1 MTSAREHIDTGEW
14 DLSDLYSGQDDPAIE
29 ADRRSATQLVETFV
43 ATYQG
48 RVTGLSAS
56 ELCRAFEDLAVITR
70 ASSRPEHFA
79 SLRFS
84 VATDQDAERAA
95 YAAAQAFATQ
105 LQQEVVFFSVELKEL
120 SEERVESL
128 LADPALAE
136 FWHYLS
142 YQRIFAP
149 HTLSEPEERAILR
162 KDLTG
167 KTSWVNLYT
176 QLTSGLMF
184 KMVENGEEKSLTR
197 GEMSVYGTH
206 PDRALRRQA
215 RRSIYEGFAPQQ
227 EVITFVFNTLFEDH
241 RGDMRERGYQDV
253 MDYTVLKDDLSS
265 GVVTALLDTAIEN
278 MDIVHRYQH
287 LRARLLGLDDYASH
301 DLRAPLFGEEPS
313 YSWEEACD
321 LVVQAFTAFDPL
333 AGAIAQRFLDE
344 RWVHVFPAPGKRAG
358 AFCSPG
364 YPPEHPWVML
374 NYAGKLDDVV
384 TLAHEFGHALH
395 FYLSLE
401 QSPLN
406 YWTGLPLA
414 ETASVFAE
422 LWLNEHLLSNCSDQR
437 MRCQLLDNQVQS
449 AVMTGFHQISYVNW
463 ELRAHRARAEGV
475 LSGARLGG
483 LWDEEQRRMWGDSVA
498 LEEFECDRW
507 MQIPHFVF
515 ARFYCYSYAFGKFLT
530 LGLHA
535 RWKEQGS
542 EFVADYLQ
550 LLRRGGSRSP
560 LELLRPVGLDL
571 ADPAFWQQGCDVVRG
586 QLDEL
591 EEAAG

>member
-1 MTSAREHIDTGEW
+1 MTAAQAHVAAGEW

-29 ADRRSATQLVETFV
+29 ADRRSATQLVEAFV
-43 ATYQG
+43 EAYQG
-48 RVTGLSAS
+48 RVAELTAS
-56 ELCRAFEDLAVITR
+56 DLCRAFEELAAITR
-70 ASSRPEHFA
+70 ASSKPEHYA

-105 LQQEVVFFSVELKEL
+105 LQQQVVFFSVELKEL

-128 LADPALAE
+128 LQDPALAE
-136 FWHYLS
+136 FRHYLS

-149 HTLSEPEERAILR
+149 HTLSEPEERTILR

-167 KTSWVNLYT
+167 KTSWVTLYT
-176 QLTSGLMF
+176 QLTSGLLF

-206 PDRALRRQA
+206 PDRALRAQA

-227 EVITFVFNTLFEDH
+227 EVITFIFNTLFEDH

-265 GVVTALLDTAIEN
+265 GVVTALLDTAIAN

-287 LRARLLGLDDYASH
+287 LRARLLAVDAYAGH

-313 YSWEEACD
+313 YTWEQACE
-321 LVVQAFTAFDPL
+321 LVVQAFTAFDPK
-333 AGAIAQRFLDE
+333 AGAVARRFLDE

-422 LWLNEHLLSNCSDQR
+422 LWLHEHLLADCSDQR

-475 LSGARLGG
+475 LSSERLGG
-483 LWDEEQRRMWGDSVA
+483 LWDEEQQRMWGDGVT
-498 LEEFECDRW
+498 LEQFERDRW

-535 RWKEQGS
+535 RWKELGP
-542 EFVADYLQ
+542 EFVGEYLQ

-560 LELLRPVGLDL
+560 VELLRPLGLDL
-571 ADPAFWQQGCDVVRG
+571 ADPGFWQQGCDVVRA
-586 QLDEL
+586 QLDDL
-591 EEAAG
+591 EKAVG